1 MGLKKNLR
9 DLWVITKYNLKI
21 EARYPISYAAS
32 LLNLLFWFLAF
43 ATLILI
49 FSSPNSPQEYAIK
62 SNMIA
67 WGIASYILFS
77 GMISEVGYGMIRLQ
91 RRGTL
96 EQILL
101 TPIAYWV
108 LPLGLAA
115 FELIISMI
123 FVSITILLMVIIFKA
138 PIIIVNPLGGLL
150 GLVLFFM
157 MSYGI
162 SMLLAGVAIKA
173 KRSSWA
179 LGNALTMLYMIF
191 CGTFYPFSTLPEQI
205 LIVSKFIPLS
215 YAVDIFRTTLIGI
228 DPELIKGE
236 VDILGYSIPGALA
249 EWILVGLLSVA
260 ILALGYIVLILTIKD
275 GKRRGY
281 LGQY

>member
-1 MGLKKNLR
+1 
-9 DLWVITKYNLKI
+9 
-21 EARYPISYAAS
+21 
-32 LLNLLFWFLAF
+32 
-43 ATLILI
+43 
-49 FSSPNSPQEYAIK
+49 
-62 SNMIA
+62 
-67 WGIASYILFS
+67 
-77 GMISEVGYGMIRLQ
+77 
-91 RRGTL
+91 
-96 EQILL
+96 
-101 TPIAYWV
+101 
-108 LPLGLAA
+108 
-115 FELIISMI
+115 
-123 FVSITILLMVIIFKA
+123 
-138 PIIIVNPLGGLL
+138 
-150 GLVLFFM
+150 
-157 MSYGI
+157 
-162 SMLLAGVAIKA
+162 
-173 KRSSWA
+173 
-179 LGNALTMLYMIF
+179 MIF